1 MLSKDFREFIA
12 SLNSNNVRYLVLG
25 AYALAFHGHPR
36 YTKDLDVWIAADP
49 DNVSRVLKALDDFDF
64 GDLGISAK
72 DLSSSGMVV
81 QLGYPPNRIDILN
94 SPSGVEF
101 HECFASKIEVDL
113 DGLKIPIIDVE
124 NLKKNKRAAGR
135 LQDLADVEALA
146 CTD

>member
-49 DNVSRVLKALDDFDF
+49 DNVSRVLKALDDFGF

-81 QLGYPPNRIDILN
+81 QLGYPPNRIDILKAG
-94 SPSGVEF
+94 SRPAPGSG
-101 HECFASKIEVDL
+101 
-113 DGLKIPIIDVE
+113 
-124 NLKKNKRAAGR
+124 
-135 LQDLADVEALA
+135 
-146 CTD
+146 